1 MKTPTPSQRVL
12 ELEYQLP
19 IEAVIRQSLEKHRAR
34 PDIVR
39 LCCAD
44 LGIGSGT
51 FSRRTRLLRINV
63 RDYHYLGAVNA

>member
-1 MKTPTPSQRVL
+1 MQTLTPSQRIL
-12 ELEYQLP
+12 QMQYQLP

-34 PDIVR
+34 PDLVS

-51 FSRRTRLLRINV
+51 FYRWTHMLQINV
-63 RDYHYLGAVNA
+63 RDYHYVGAVNV

>member
-34 PDIVR
+34 PDMVS

-51 FSRRTRLLRINV
+51 FYRWAHMLQINF
-63 RDYHYLGAVNA
+63 RDYHYVGALNG

>member
-19 IEAVIRQSLEKHRAR
+19 IEAVIRQSLETHRAR
-34 PDIVR
+34 PDLVR

-51 FSRRTRLLRINV
+51 FYRWTHMLQINV
-63 RDYHYLGAVNA
+63 RDYHYVGAVNV